1 MLYYLY
7 VFLAALAVDLLPFFG
22 PPAWIVMVFFQV
34 RYGLNIWYV
43 LLLGVSGSTI
53 GRYLLSRYIPLLSGR
68 LITKEKNE
76 DLAYVGT
83 QLSKAGWKMQLFVLL
98 YTLVPLPSTPLFTA
112 SGIARVKAIYI
123 LPAFFIGKFSSDMA
137 MVLTGD
143 YVTRNAETLS
153 TGQLSWQN
161 IAGSLAGI
169 IIIALFL
176 FIDWRVLLQNRKLTL
191 NFNIWK

>member
-1 MLYYLY
+1 MLFYLY
-7 VFLAALAVDLLPFFG
+7 LFLATIAVDLLPFFG

-34 RYGLNIWYV
+34 HYGLNIWYV

-76 DLAYVGT
+76 DLAYVGA